1 MRLTQ
6 GDISEIHQIADALQD
21 RMKHLSERINLLDK
35 STTVGLQELSVV
47 VSRLRHYAGSV
58 ERDKNGVLT
67 YDKKTEDY
75 IIVDKV
81 KI

>member
-6 GDISEIHQIADALQD
+6 GDIEEIHQIADALQD
-21 RMKHLSERINLLDK
+21 RVKHLSERINSLDK
-35 STTVGLQELSVV
+35 STTVGIQELSVV
-47 VSRLRHYAGSV
+47 IGRLRHYAGSV
-58 ERDKNGVLT
+58 ERDGRGKLE
-67 YDKKTEDY
+67 YDKNTEDY